1 MDKIP
6 RVKIT
11 EEQKNI
17 LKSFH
22 ENGMISTK
30 REMGSVIRECASVA
44 SLSEEQVK
52 AHILLPQSTEIILHD
67 RVYTVMYN

>member
-6 RVKIT
+6 RLKIS

-30 REMGSVIRECASVA
+30 REMGSAIRECASAA

-52 AHILLPQSTEIILHD
+52 VNGFLII
-67 RVYTVMYN
+67 RVKLVHE